1 MPGDEN
7 RLLGEPAL
15 PIAENPYQ
23 DEFGQSEPVAAVI
36 APASRA
42 YDVVF
47 DTRSRAAAGP
57 FRFRLWINDTT
68 PPAAKLL
75 TPVVDGAGRLVV
87 AVSDAGSGVDP
98 SSLAARIDGKKASP
112 SYVPGRVTV
121 VLGGLASGKHT
132 LELAVSDFQETK
144 NMESFGGILP
154 NTRNFRATFT
164 VR

>member
-1 MPGDEN
+1 VG
-7 RLLGEPAL
+7 
-15 PIAENPYQ
+15 
-23 DEFGQSEPVAAVI
+23 VI

-47 DTRSRAAAGP
+47 DTRSRTAAGP
-57 FRFRLWINDTT
+57 FTFRLWINDTT

-75 TPVVDGAGRLVV
+75 TPAVDRGGRLVV

-98 SSLAARIDGKKASP
+98 SSLTARIDGNKAPFVYAS
-112 SYVPGRVTV
+112 GRVTMA
-121 VLGGLASGKHT
+121 LGGLAPGKHT
-132 LELAVSDFQETK
+132 LDLAVSDFQETK

-154 NTRNFRATFT
+154 NTRAFRATFT